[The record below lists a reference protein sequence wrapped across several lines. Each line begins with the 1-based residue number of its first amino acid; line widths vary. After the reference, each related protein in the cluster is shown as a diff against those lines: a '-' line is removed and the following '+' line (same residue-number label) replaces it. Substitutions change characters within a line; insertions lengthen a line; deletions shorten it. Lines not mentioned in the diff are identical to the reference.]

1 MFIRAVAVLAT
12 LAVSAGSA
20 GQNQPPAA
28 PPTILRASTQEVLLD
43 FIARDKHQKLVTN
56 LRLED
61 IEVLEDGVPQTV
73 RSFEYRGEGY
83 QAARQNEP
91 MPARAGVTTETLRE
105 INLVSLVFE
114 GLGAE
119 SRREAAQAAKDF
131 LANQAD
137 PNTYIAVFVLN
148 HRLALLQQ
156 YTNSADLLNRAVDRA
171 MSGAYQ
177 QFAKDSEAQVSKLN
191 SLGEPIHFQGLRP
204 GSAEERGPQDAGR
217 FAAAERQMAR
227 MTIQVLSN
235 QVGNL
240 SIDALQ
246 QLIEAQARLPGRKT
260 LVYFSPGL
268 ILPPEQ
274 PGRFRAMI
282 SAANRANV
290 AFYTVD
296 PTGLD
301 TASSVKIS
309 EMTGRAISRVEGDPG
324 AQETNFKENLRN
336 LAEETGGFAI
346 SDTNDARVPLRHV
359 MEEVRSHYEVAYAP
373 ASSNYDGHFR
383 AIEVRVRRPG
393 ILVQGRN
400 GYFALP
406 QLNGEALAPF
416 EFDAL
421 KALDSQPAPH
431 AFDFHA
437 GVLTFRPGAHST
449 ECRVI
454 FSVPSRGLH
463 FTGDAKAKTFRV
475 HVEFLALVKD
485 ERDQVV
491 DKLSRDLVF
500 QAPADKQSKF
510 ERGEMTV
517 TLAVFLAPG
526 RYHLEAVAKDA
537 DGEAASARK
546 VALVVPS
553 SGALSDLVLV
563 RSLQPVEDRDAFDPL
578 EFAGGKITPE
588 MKATVSRG
596 NDAAEGVYFVLY
608 PGTDASPDL
617 RIAVTHDGKLV
628 SSARPR
634 LPAVEA
640 DGSVR
645 VLSGIPFGG
654 FDPGVYEV
662 TVTAGSSRRTAVI
675 EVQ

>member
-1 MFIRAVAVLAT
+1 
-12 LAVSAGSA
+12 
-20 GQNQPPAA
+20 
-28 PPTILRASTQEVLLD
+28 
-43 FIARDKHQKLVTN
+43 
-56 LRLED
+56 
-61 IEVLEDGVPQTV
+61 
-73 RSFEYRGEGY
+73 
-83 QAARQNEP
+83 
-91 MPARAGVTTETLRE
+91 
-105 INLVSLVFE
+105 LVFE

-119 SRREAAQAAKDF
+119 SRREAAQAARDF
-131 LANQAD
+131 LANQVY

-148 HRLALLQQ
+148 HRLDLLQQ
-156 YTNSADLLNRAVDRA
+156 YTNNGDLLNRAVDRA

-177 QFAKDSEAQVSKLN
+177 QFAKDSETELSKLN
-191 SLGEPIHFQGLRP
+191 SLGEPARFQPLRP

-217 FAAAERQMAR
+217 FAGAERQMAR
-227 MTIQVLSN
+227 MTLKMLAN
-235 QVGNL
+235 QVGGL
-240 SIDALQ
+240 SIEALQ
-246 QLIEAQARLPGRKT
+246 QLIEAQAQLPGRKT
-260 LVYFSPGL
+260 VIYFSPGL
-268 ILPPEQ
+268 ILPAEQ
-274 PGRFRAMI
+274 PERYRALVA
-282 SAANRANV
+282 AANRANV
-290 AFYTVD
+290 VFYTVD

-301 TASSVKIS
+301 TASSAR
-309 EMTGRAISRVEGDPG
+309 MSRMMSSAEGGVEGTS
-324 AQETNFKENLRN
+324 QTNFKENLRN

-373 ASSNYDGHFR
+373 VSANYDGHFR

-393 ILVQGRN
+393 IRVQGRN

-437 GVLTFRPGAHST
+437 GVLTFRSGPQST
-449 ECRVI
+449 ECRMV
-454 FSVPSRGLH
+454 FSVPTRGLH
-463 FTGDAKAKTFRV
+463 FTGDAKTKTFRV
-475 HVEFLALVKD
+475 HVEFLALVRD
-485 ERDQVV
+485 EHDQVV

-500 QAPADKQSKF
+500 QAAADKQSEF

-537 DGEAASARK
+537 DGEAASTRK
-546 VALVVPS
+546 IALLVPS
-553 SGALSDLVLV
+553 AGALSDLVLV
-563 RSLQPVEDRDAFDPL
+563 RSLQPVEDRDALDPL

-596 NDAAEGVYFVLY
+596 DDAAEGVYFVLY
-608 PGTDASPDL
+608 PGTDARPDL
-617 RIAVTHDGKLV
+617 RIAVTHNGKLV
-628 SSARPR
+628 SSARPA